1 MYLAG
6 PLNEVNYDSD
16 LKGMYQRKNIS
27 VALKAVSLLKDIQ
40 IDYQLVDKGV
50 KNIKKNTR
58 FYGRWDLISHNPDV
72 VIDVAHNID
81 GIKEVLSQIK
91 DYKNQIRIVFGT
103 LDKIDQLK
111 IIDLFPKNYIYYFCN
126 IHSERAMNVKKI
138 LMKALQNKLNFKSF
152 NKSKNALGQAINDSS
167 KNDVVFVIGS
177 VYLISEILTQKS

>member
-1 MYLAG
+1 M
-6 PLNEVNYDSD
+6 NEVNYDSD

-40 IDYQLVDKGV
+40 IDYKLVDKGL

-81 GIKEVLSQIK
+81 GIKEILSQIK

-126 IHSERAMNVKKI
+126 VDSERAMKMEKI
-138 LMKALQNKLNFKSF
+138 LIKARQNKLNFKSF
-152 NKSKNALGQAINDSS
+152 NKSNNALAQAMNDSS

-177 VYLISEILTQKS
+177 VYLISEILS